1 MIQLWCQQYGGKFH
15 NLRIPNVFGPFCKP
29 NYNSFVAT
37 FCYNLCNG
45 KDIKVTNDDT
55 VNLVYVNDVVEEFK
69 NCIDGK
75 TQSFKTT
82 EMTVSDVSELLTYFS
97 NCYFDDGRIPD
108 LNNNFDRNLFN
119 TFISYIPTDKRLL
132 KTELHN
138 DERGSLTELAKVDS
152 SEGQVFFSTTNKGYI
167 RGEHFHMR
175 KFERFCVVDGAAAIR
190 IRKLG
195 TDDIQEYRV
204 SGNNIEIIDM
214 PVLHTHD
221 IKNIGNDKLTTIF
234 WISELYDK
242 DNPDTYG
249 EIV

>member
-1 MIQLWCQQYGGKFH
+1 M
-15 NLRIPNVFGPFCKP
+15 
-29 NYNSFVAT
+29 
-37 FCYNLCNG
+37 
-45 KDIKVTNDDT
+45 
-55 VNLVYVNDVVEEFK
+55 VYVNDVVEEFK

-82 EMTVSDVSELLTYFS
+82 EMTVSNVSELLTYFS

-152 SEGQVFFSTTNKGYI
+152 SEGQVFFSTTNKGYV

-175 KFERFCVVDGAAAIR
+175 KFERFCVVDGEAAIR

-204 SGNNIEIIDM
+204 SGDNIEIIDM

-234 WISELYDK
+234 WISELYNK
-242 DNPDTYG
+242 DNPDTY
-249 EIV
+249 EERI